1 MYSKLFESE
10 QPFRYYSEAQ
20 SATATSMLATSP
32 DPEEGMVKGASQQDR
47 QYGWLSFQGV
57 LHGNL
62 PSISGTGNPV
72 LDNAKLL
79 PRSRIPRSESASG
92 RKKAVQGQIES
103 VALTQWH
110 ILCLIEGR
118 VVAARRLDEKIVY
131 NQAVFE
137 PDDNVIG
144 LVADHKNG
152 TFWLF
157 TRRDIFEIV
166 VIDEDRD
173 VWKIMLDSKKYD
185 LAMQFAHS
193 VAQKETVAA
202 AMGDH
207 LITKGQ
213 FLEAA
218 AIFGKSNR
226 PFEQVALTL
235 IDNGEQDALRK
246 YLITKLMAYRKTS
259 TMQRTMIA
267 SWLVEVF
274 MSKLNSLDDTITTNA
289 QLTERTNTA
298 ETKDE
303 LSLVRDEFRDFVSK
317 YRGDLDPET
326 TYEVISSHGREQELL
341 TYATA
346 IDDYEYVLSY
356 WVRKEKWPESLDILK
371 RQTNIQVFYKYSTVL
386 MAHVARELVD
396 ILMRHTDLE
405 PRKLIPAILS
415 YNKDNSISISQ
426 NQAARYLKFC
436 ISTLGSNDAALH
448 NTLISIY
455 ASSNSTD
462 ESVLLNYLASQSRLS
477 QPSYDTDFAI
487 RLCIQHKRIQSAVHI
502 YSSTGQHAS
511 AVALALKHEEIEL
524 ASQIADQM
532 SDSSDTTLRRK
543 LWLSIAQKVV
553 SSGGTGS
560 IKKALE
566 FLDRCN
572 NLLRIEDLIPFFP
585 DFVVIDDFK
594 DQICAALESYTKSIA
609 TLDQEMDSSEAT
621 ADSLKLDVTSLGRRY
636 AIVEPGERCRICDLP
651 LLSRQF
657 FVFPSCQH
665 GFHSDCLGKK
675 VVEGSKITI
684 RAKIRELQSAISRG
698 GKRERES
705 KELDALIAQSCI
717 LCGDFAIK
725 YIEEP
730 FVDDAED
737 AEEWAI

>member
-1 MYSKLFESE
+1 
-10 QPFRYYSEAQ
+10 
-20 SATATSMLATSP
+20 
-32 DPEEGMVKGASQQDR
+32 
-47 QYGWLSFQGV
+47 
-57 LHGNL
+57 
-62 PSISGTGNPV
+62 
-72 LDNAKLL
+72 
-79 PRSRIPRSESASG
+79 
-92 RKKAVQGQIES
+92 
-103 VALTQWH
+103 
-110 ILCLIEGR
+110 
-118 VVAARRLDEKIVY
+118 
-131 NQAVFE
+131 
-137 PDDNVIG
+137 
-144 LVADHKNG
+144 
-152 TFWLF
+152 
-157 TRRDIFEIV
+157 
-166 VIDEDRD
+166 
-173 VWKIMLDSKKYD
+173 
-185 LAMQFAHS
+185 
-193 VAQKETVAA
+193 
-202 AMGDH
+202 MGDH

-235 IDNGEQDALRK
+235 IDHGEQDALRK
-246 YLITKLMAYRKTS
+246 YLITKLTAYKKTS
-259 TMQRTMIA
+259 IMQRTMIA

-298 ETKDE
+298 DTKDE
-303 LSLVRDEFRDFVSK
+303 LSLVRDEFQDFVSR

-356 WVRKEKWPESLDILK
+356 WVRKEKWPESLDVLK
-371 RQTNIQVFYKYSTVL
+371 RQTNVQVFYKYSSVL

-405 PRKLIPAILS
+405 PRKLIPAILN
-415 YNKDNSISISQ
+415 YNKDNSIPISQ
-426 NQAARYLKFC
+426 NQAARYLKYC

-455 ASSNSTD
+455 ASSNSVD
-462 ESVLLNYLASQSRLS
+462 ESILLNYLASQSRLS

-487 RLCIQHKRIQSAVHI
+487 RLCTQHKRIQSAVHI

-524 ASQIADQM
+524 ASQIANEM
-532 SDSSDTTLRRK
+532 SDSSDTASQRQ

-594 DQICAALESYTKSIA
+594 DQICSALESYTKSIA
-609 TLDQEMDSSEAT
+609 TLDEEMDSSEAT
-621 ADSLKLDVTSLGRRY
+621 ADNIKSDVASIGRRY

-675 VVEGSKITI
+675 VVEGSNITT

-698 GKRERES
+698 GRRERES
-705 KELDALIAQSCI
+705 RELDALIAQSCI

-725 YIEEP
+725 RIEEP
-730 FVDDAED
+730 FMEDAED